1 MSIEQDEYRK
11 RRSKVMEKIGQGTAI
26 FRSAPVATMHNDV
39 EYIYR
44 QDSDFYYLSG
54 FNEPDSIAVLAPHHS
69 EHQYILF
76 VQPKDPL
83 KETWTGFL
91 WGVDGA
97 KEAFGADAVYPIE
110 DFGKEIIQYLTKAE
124 RIYYHLGR
132 DHSFNRQI
140 LDIWQTV
147 LAGNARRGTGPI
159 ALEDTNHIV
168 HPLRQQKTPAEIEMM
183 RLAIGITV
191 EAHNVAREIATP
203 GKYEYE
209 VQAAIENIFRSSGAM
224 GPAYPSIVAAGDNAC
239 TLHYIDNNQ
248 QLLSGDLI
256 LIDAG
261 CCYGYYNGDLTRTFP
276 VNGKFTPE
284 QQAIY
289 DIVLEAQLKAID
301 EVRPGVAYNQVH
313 NKAVEVI
320 VEGLVELGL
329 LVGSKE
335 ELIDK
340 QAYKPFYMHN
350 TGHWLGLDVHDVGK
364 YKSTE
369 DNWQSLQPNNIL
381 TVEPGIYIS
390 PKIVPS
396 EGQLEVAER
405 WRGIGIRIED
415 DVLVTDSG
423 CEVLSA
429 ALEK

>member
-390 PKIVPS
+390 PKIVLS